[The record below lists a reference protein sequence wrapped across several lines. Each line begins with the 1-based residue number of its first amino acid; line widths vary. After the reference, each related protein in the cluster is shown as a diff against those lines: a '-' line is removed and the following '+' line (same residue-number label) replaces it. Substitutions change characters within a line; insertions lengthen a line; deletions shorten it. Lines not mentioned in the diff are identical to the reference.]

1 MRNCIY
7 GIIGL
12 LFLFIGSPAQADT
25 LYFAAQAGFSTA
37 PTYENEDP
45 NNPLNNFQLDTQNG
59 VNGALAVGAK
69 FGMLRAEVEA
79 VYRHSENNKI
89 SSSGG
94 SIGVEGSQ
102 KMLNVFL
109 NGYLEFNLLGIV
121 SPYVGAGAG
130 YGSVSLNLRQLDGTL
145 IVDDKDSV
153 YSYQLIAGAAV
164 NLTDS
169 LSLTA
174 DYRYFS
180 TISDADFNASGAIN
194 YVNNS
199 DITSHEVRFG
209 IRYWFF

>member
-1 MRNCIY
+1 MKKTIY
-7 GIIGL
+7 GLFVL
-12 LFLFIGSPAQADT
+12 LILFIGAPAQADT

-37 PTYENEDP
+37 PTSDNEDP
-45 NNPLNNFQLDTQNG
+45 NNPLNNFELNTQNG
-59 VNGALAVGAK
+59 INAAFALGAK

-79 VYRHSENNKI
+79 VYRHNENDKI
-89 SSSGG
+89 TIGG
-94 SIGVEGSQ
+94 VSQGVDGSQ
-102 KMLNVFL
+102 KMLNIFL

-130 YGSVSLNLRQLDGTL
+130 YGTVSLNLKQLDGTVV
-145 IVDDKDSV
+145 VDDKDNV

-180 TISDADFNASGAIN
+180 TISDAQFNLSGALN
-194 YVNNS
+194 FVENS
-199 DITSHEVRFG
+199 DIRSHEIRFG

>member
-1 MRNCIY
+1 M
-7 GIIGL
+7 
-12 LFLFIGSPAQADT
+12 DT
-25 LYFAAQAGFSTA
+25 
-37 PTYENEDP
+37 E
-45 NNPLNNFQLDTQNG
+45 NG
-59 VNGALAVGAK
+59 VNAALAVGTK

-79 VYRHSENNKI
+79 VYRHSGNNKI
-89 SSSGG
+89 TDASGTQ
-94 SIGVEGSQ
+94 GVEGSQ
-102 KMLNVFL
+102 EMLNIFL

-130 YGSVSLNLRQLDGTL
+130 YGSVSLNLRQLDGTV

-180 TISDADFNASGAIN
+180 TISDADFNLSGALN
-194 YVNNS
+194 FVQNS
-199 DITSHEVRFG
+199 DISSHEVRFG